1 MILVSACLL
10 GHNTKYN
17 GGSND
22 HPLLIKYNELGKF
35 VAVCPECLGKL
46 PIPHPPSEIIG
57 GSGKDVW
64 TEKAKV
70 ISNQHHVVTANFIHG
85 AERVLEIAKQYKI
98 KAAILKER
106 SPSCGVHQIY
116 DGTFSDKRVSGEG
129 VATALLRKNEIA
141 VYSEEEITEK
151 LLQKLLDENHA

>member
-22 HPLLIKYNELGKF
+22 HALLMKYNELGKF

-64 TEKAKV
+64 KEKARV
-70 ISNQHHVVTANFIHG
+70 ISNKEHTVTANFIHG
-85 AERVLEIAKQYKI
+85 AEKVLQIAKQYGI
-98 KAAILKER
+98 EVAILKER

-116 DGTFSDKRVSGEG
+116 DGTFSDKRISGEG
-129 VATALLRKNEIA
+129 VATALLRENGIA
-141 VYSEEEITEK
+141 VYSEEDITEK
-151 LLQKLLDENHA
+151 LLQKLLDKNRT